1 MGEDTRAASAA
12 GAQTEVESGPAGNA
26 MGGPREAPVAVVGA
40 GLTGASWAGLYA
52 AAGLEVRL
60 HDVDA
65 GRLDVAA
72 ERAAAAARFLAGNGL
87 ADPAVAE
94 RGVDRLTTTTELPVA
109 VAGVRHVQECV
120 REDLALKREVVAAID
135 AAAPVDALVCTSS
148 SGLSISEIQ
157 TAAAHP
163 ERCLAAHPYNPP
175 HVVPLVEL
183 APGALTAP
191 EALDRAAA
199 FYTAVG
205 KVPVKLTRDLPGYL
219 ANRMSAALWREACDL
234 VLRGVATASDVDKA
248 VSYGPGLRWAA
259 FGPHLLY
266 DLGGGEEGIV
276 GHIEHLAA
284 VKEGMLRDLATWT
297 TFPPETGAMLDA
309 GLAEE
314 KGARTYD
321 ELVAERDALLVAYL
335 RALREI
341 RGH

>member
-1 MGEDTRAASAA
+1 MGDQTKMTA
-12 GAQTEVESGPAGNA
+12 GDATDGL
-26 MGGPREAPVAVVGA
+26 RDAPVAVIGA
-40 GLTGASWAGLYA
+40 GLTGGSWAGLYA

-60 HDVDA
+60 HDLD
-65 GRLDVAA
+65 GERLEAA
-72 ERAAAAARFLAGNGL
+72 VEHAAAAAGFLAGSGL
-87 ADPAVAE
+87 ADMLTAE
-94 RGVDRLTTTTELPVA
+94 RGVDLLTATADLAEA
-109 VAGVRHVQECV
+109 VADVQHVQECV
-120 REDLALKREVVAAID
+120 REDLALKRQVFAAIS
-135 AAAPVDALVCTSS
+135 AAAPEDALICSSS

-175 HVVPLVEL
+175 HLVPLVEL

-191 EALDRAAA
+191 EALERAAA

-219 ANRMSAALWREACDL
+219 ANRLSAALWREAVDL
-234 VLRGVATASDVDKA
+234 VLRGIATVDDVDKA

-259 FGPHLLY
+259 MGPHLLY
-266 DLGGGEEGIV
+266 DLGGGQEGIV
-276 GHIEHLAA
+276 GHVEHLAG

-297 TFPPETGAMLDA
+297 TFPPETGAVLEA

-314 KGARTYD
+314 KGARSYD

-335 RALREI
+335 RAQHELRA
-341 RGH
+341 R

>member
-1 MGEDTRAASAA
+1 MSDMGDETKTTAGDAAR
-12 GAQTEVESGPAGNA
+12 GL
-26 MGGPREAPVAVVGA
+26 RDAPVAVIGA
-40 GLTGASWAGLYA
+40 GLTGGSWAGLYA

-60 HDVDA
+60 HDVD
-65 GRLDVAA
+65 GERLEAA
-72 ERAAAAARFLAGNGL
+72 VEHAAAAAGFLAGSGL
-87 ADPAVAE
+87 ADMLTAE
-94 RGVDRLTTTTELPVA
+94 RGVDLLTATTDLAEA
-109 VAGVRHVQECV
+109 VAGVQHVQECV
-120 REDLALKREVVAAID
+120 REDLALKRDVFAAIS
-135 AAAPVDALVCTSS
+135 AAAPADTLICTSS

-175 HVVPLVEL
+175 HLVPLVEL

-191 EALDRAAA
+191 EALERAAA

-219 ANRMSAALWREACDL
+219 ANRLSAALWREAVDL
-234 VLRGVATASDVDKA
+234 VLRGVATVDDVDKA

-259 FGPHLLY
+259 MGPHLLY
-266 DLGGGEEGIV
+266 DLGGGQEGIV
-276 GHIEHLAA
+276 GHVQHLAA

-297 TFPPETGAMLDA
+297 TFPPETGAVLEA

-314 KGARTYD
+314 KGARSYD

-335 RALREI
+335 RAQHELRG
-341 RGH
+341 R

>member
-1 MGEDTRAASAA
+1 MGDMGDETRMAA
-12 GAQTEVESGPAGNA
+12 G
-26 MGGPREAPVAVVGA
+26 GGLRDAPVAVIGA
-40 GLTGASWAGLYA
+40 GLTGGSWAGLYA

-60 HDVDA
+60 YDVD
-65 GRLDVAA
+65 GERLEAA
-72 ERAAAAARFLAGNGL
+72 VEHAAAAAGFLAGSGL
-87 ADPAVAE
+87 ADMLAAE
-94 RGVDRLTTTTELPVA
+94 RGVDRLTATADLAEA
-109 VAGVRHVQECV
+109 VAGVQHVQECV
-120 REDLALKREVVAAID
+120 REDLALKREVFAAID
-135 AAAPVDALVCTSS
+135 AAVPEDALICTSS

-175 HVVPLVEL
+175 HLVPLVEL

-199 FYTAVG
+199 FYAAVG

-219 ANRMSAALWREACDL
+219 ANRLSAALWREACDL
-234 VLRGVATASDVDKA
+234 VLRGIATVDDVDKA

-259 FGPHLLY
+259 MGPHLLY
-266 DLGGGEEGIV
+266 DLGGGQEGIV
-276 GHIEHLAA
+276 GHVEHLAA

-297 TFPPETGAMLDA
+297 TFPPETGAALAA

-314 KGARTYD
+314 KGGRSYD

-335 RALREI
+335 RAEHELRG
-341 RGH
+341 R